1 MASSATSVREAGVG
15 ELAQLSATLADA
27 FATDPIIQWLIPSR
41 RGRDTRLRRQFA
53 LELAHYVF
61 PAGRVLTTDDLECS
75 GSAVVT
81 RSSE

>member
-1 MASSATSVREAGVG
+1 M
-15 ELAQLSATLADA
+15 SATLADA
-27 FATDPIIQWLIPSR
+27 FVTDPIIQWLIPSL
-41 RGRDTRLRRQFA
+41 RGRDMRLRRLFA